1 MDPEAEAKRLQR
13 LHDMGIL
20 DSPENRLF
28 RGFAEQALVLLPGTS
43 FAAVSLI
50 DADRQWFKTII
61 GLDEKETP
69 RSVSFCTHTI
79 ETPGMMVVE
88 DATQDSRFAANPLV
102 VSAVH
107 PLLRRHQADRRRG
120 RSLRSGPAASAGDDV
135 GNLQAQQ
142 AGAIRGY
149 PAARAWRA
157 VQPSGCVVTGRF
169 MTS

>member
-102 VSAVH
+102 VSAPSIRFYAGIRLTGGVGALCVLGQQ
-107 PLLRRHQADRRRG
+107 PRRATTSEISKLSKLAQYVDIQLLAHGALFNLPD
-120 RSLRSGPAASAGDDV
+120 ASS
-135 GNLQAQQ
+135 
-142 AGAIRGY
+142 
-149 PAARAWRA
+149 RA
-157 VQPSGCVVTGRF
+157 VS
-169 MTS
+169 